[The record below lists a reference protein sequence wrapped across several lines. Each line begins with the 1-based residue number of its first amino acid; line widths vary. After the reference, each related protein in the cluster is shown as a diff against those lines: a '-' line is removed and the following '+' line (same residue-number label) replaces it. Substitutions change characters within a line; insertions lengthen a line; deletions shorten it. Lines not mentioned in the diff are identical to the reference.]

1 MGEENQISNSMKLDA
16 ILAQYIN
23 QYVPTIEKT
32 LVFLRLNKN
41 HIQIPYAQFLFS
53 MVDYFGLLYTV
64 ASTERYDKRDKENFI
79 GFLKSD
85 YFLAK
90 DRCKASLLWFV
101 RNGLIHQIFP
111 KATGIGTSTENS
123 LFFKDTQNG
132 NNPTLNL
139 NYFDKELYSA
149 ITKFI
154 QDLSSKA
161 EYIDRLHKKLIV
173 EHYGLDD
180 YKDFQKEINNSFS
193 GDKEKIFL
201 DCSTE

>member
-1 MGEENQISNSMKLDA
+1 MSNQKQTEVLT
-16 ILAQYIN
+16 QYIS
-23 QYVPTIEKT
+23 QYMPTIDKT
-32 LVFLRLNKN
+32 LNILRANKN
-41 HIQIPYAQFLFS
+41 QAQIPYAQFLFS
-53 MVDYFGLLYTV
+53 MVDYFGLLFTV
-64 ASTERYDKRDKENFI
+64 ASTERYNKRDKENFL

-90 DRCKASLLWFV
+90 DRCKASILWFV

-111 KATGIGTSTENS
+111 KATGIGTSPENS

-139 NYFDKELYSA
+139 NYFDRELYSA
-149 ITKFI
+149 VTQFI
-154 QDLSSKA
+154 QDLSSKTD
-161 EYIDRLHKKLIV
+161 YIDRLHKKLII

-180 YKDFQKEINNSFS
+180 YKDFQKEIDSSFS

-201 DCSTE
+201 DCPTE